1 MYSEFYIIS
10 ELSDISYIWM
20 LNLTFSESYI
30 ILIYSYIFL
39 YICILFGSSRVKKK
53 KSSED

>member
-1 MYSEFYIIS
+1 
-10 ELSDISYIWM
+10 M

-53 KSSED
+53 KAVKTNLGNNFKPLYTILFIW